1 MSSSVVTVD
10 PVPLAADLTPTL
22 EHTVAQAGAARKLA
36 ARVVERGLRTVYF
49 IGCGGSYY
57 STFPAQDLMER
68 YAHAPA
74 AHRMTAGEM
83 IHRDLAGLDESALVI
98 ASSHS
103 GATPETLEA
112 VRLAK
117 KAGATVAGIARSV
130 PGQSSPLAD
139 EADALFDYPSD
150 VTVTEPKAIH
160 FTQLALA
167 VLEASGSLPNAEEAW
182 QAVAAIPRALT
193 AAKQEVTPLGREVAA
208 QWRDARLVYVLGAG
222 PNFGAANALAA
233 CYLQEMNWLHASAV
247 NAGDF
252 FHGPFEIVGQH
263 PVLILNGEDET
274 RAMGERAVTFAER
287 YYDTWAVLDS
297 KDFTLP
303 GVPEAQ
309 RGLISPLAVAS
320 ASRRLLDFCAAERGH
335 NTAQRRYMYRVAY

>member
-1 MSSSVVTVD
+1 MASPVTVA
-10 PVPLAADLTPTL
+10 PAPPAADLTPTL
-22 EHTVAQAGAARKLA
+22 EHTVAQAGAARALA
-36 ARVVERGLRTVYF
+36 ARLVERGLRTVYF
-49 IGCGGSYY
+49 VGCGGSYY

-68 YAHAPA
+68 HSHGPA
-74 AHRMTAGEM
+74 AYRMTAGEM
-83 IHRDLAGLDESALVI
+83 IHRGLAGLDGSALVV

-117 KAGATVAGIARSV
+117 KAGATVAGIARCAD
-130 PGQSSPLAD
+130 GRTSPLAE
-139 EADALFDYPSD
+139 EADALFDYPSE

-167 VLEASGSLPNAEEAW
+167 VLEAAGALPDPEGAW
-182 QAVAAIPRALT
+182 RAVAAVPEALT
-193 AAKQEVTPLGREVAA
+193 AAKHEVAPLGERVGA

-263 PVLILNGEDET
+263 PVLVLNGEDET
-274 RAMGERAVTFAER
+274 RAMGERAVAFAER
-287 YYDTWAVLDS
+287 YYDTWSVLDS

-303 GVPEAQ
+303 GVPAAQ

-320 ASRRLLDFCAAERGH
+320 AARRLLDFCAAERGH
-335 NTAQRRYMYRVAY
+335 NPAQRRYMYRVDY